1 MGIDPELR
9 ARADAVAASRE
20 RVRCLSQQ
28 GWADHSLRTHEHDI
42 TREWYLTASGG
53 FLEAVWELP
62 DLVRERNAGGVE
74 AAITYLETAPRCF
87 RSGYVAERIM
97 RRLSRQALTDDQRSR
112 LTSVVLAETVQ
123 RQSRGWRDIGA
134 LGGAIWNQD
143 LRAAL
148 ISLASRGG
156 VQGHRA
162 ARITSAAEEWRRSTS
177 A

>member
-9 ARADAVAASRE
+9 ARADAVAELGE
-20 RVRCLSQQ
+20 RVRCLWQQ
-28 GWADHSLRTHEHDI
+28 ELANRSLRPREYDI
-42 TREWYLTASGG
+42 ARERYGTASGE
-53 FLEAVWELP
+53 FLEAIWELP
-62 DLVRERNAGGVE
+62 DLLQAGNDGGVE

-87 RSGYVAERIM
+87 RSGYVAERLM
-97 RRLSRQALTDDQRSR
+97 RRLSRQPLTDDQRSR

-134 LGGAIWNQD
+134 LGGAVWDQN

-148 ISLASRGG
+148 MSVANRGG

-162 ARITSAAEEWRRSTS
+162 ARIASAAEEWRRSTS
-177 A
+177 V

>member
-1 MGIDPELR
+1 M
-9 ARADAVAASRE
+9 
-20 RVRCLSQQ
+20 RCLWRQ
-28 GWADHSLRTHEHDI
+28 GWADHCPRTHEYDI
-42 TREWYLTASGG
+42 TREWYLTASGE

-62 DLVRERNAGGVE
+62 DLVREGNDGGVE
-74 AAITYLETAPRCF
+74 AGITYLETASRCF
-87 RSGYVAERIM
+87 RSGYVAERLM
-97 RRLSRQALTDDQRSR
+97 RRLSRQPLTDDQRSR

-134 LGGAIWNQD
+134 LGGAVWDQG

-148 ISLASRGG
+148 ISLANRGG

-162 ARITSAAEEWRRSTS
+162 ARIASAAEEWRRSTS